1 MRIHLIGISGTGMG
15 ALAGLLVDAGHEV
28 SGSDVRFDPPIGDVL
43 RRSGARLMP
52 GFDATH
58 VTPDLELVVVGNVCR
73 STNVEAVRAA
83 ELGLPRASMPGTL
96 DRLFLTET
104 TNLVVAGTHG
114 KTTTTSMV
122 AHLLASLGRDPSL
135 LVGGVPVD
143 FPTGHRLGKG
153 REFVLEGDEYDS
165 AFFEKTPKMWRY
177 RPSSAIVTSLEH
189 DHIDIYPTPDIYA
202 AAFRRFVELV
212 PATGVLV
219 LHAAAP
225 EVLALRVHT
234 VARVVTYALSG
245 TSPADWLATPR
256 PGGFDLMVGGGAS
269 ASFALRVP
277 GRHNVLN
284 ATAALALCHTALGIA
299 LGELAAPL
307 ASFRGVRRRQE
318 LLGTPGGISLYDDF
332 AHHPTEVGATL
343 EALATAH
350 PGARLFAVFEPRSAT
365 ACRKIHQAAYA
376 AAFDRATDV
385 VLAPVG
391 RAELPDD
398 ERLDVPRLVAEVS
411 ARGPAAVGPFDVPE
425 IVAYVTRQARPGDAV
440 VVLSNGAFG
449 GLHALLAAALGHDRT
464 A

>member
-1 MRIHLIGISGTGMG
+1 MRIHLIGICGTGMG
-15 ALAGLLVDAGHEV
+15 ALAGLLLDAGHAV

-43 RRSGARLMP
+43 RRSGARLLP
-52 GFDATH
+52 GFDAAN

-73 STNVEAVRAA
+73 ANNVEAVRAA

-96 DRLFLTET
+96 EKLFLGET

-114 KTTTTSMV
+114 KTTTTSLV
-122 AHLLASLGRDPSL
+122 AHLLAAIGRDPSL

-143 FPTGHRLGKG
+143 FPEGHRLGRG
-153 REFVLEGDEYDS
+153 PEFVLEGDEYDS

-245 TSPADWLATPR
+245 TDGAAPADWVATPR
-256 PGGFDLMVGGGAS
+256 PGGFELTVDGNAAGA
-269 ASFALRVP
+269 FTLRVP

-284 ATAALALCHTALGIA
+284 ATAALALCHVARGIR
-299 LGELAAPL
+299 LADLAGPL

-318 LLGTPGGISLYDDF
+318 LLGTPGGVALYDDF
-332 AHHPTEVGATL
+332 AHHPTEVSATL
-343 EALATAH
+343 EALSPTH
-350 PGARLFAVFEPRSAT
+350 PGARLFALFEPRSAT
-365 ACRKIHQAAYA
+365 ACRKLHQEAYA

-385 VLAPVG
+385 IIAPVG
-391 RAELPDD
+391 A
-398 ERLDVPRLVAEVS
+398 S
-411 ARGPAAVGPFDVPE
+411 
-425 IVAYVTRQARPGDAV
+425 
-440 VVLSNGAFG
+440 
-449 GLHALLAAALGHDRT
+449 
-464 A
+464 

>member
-1 MRIHLIGISGTGMG
+1 MRVHLIGICGTGMG
-15 ALAGLLVDAGHEV
+15 ALAGLLMDAGHSV

-52 GFDATH
+52 GFDAAH

-96 DRLFLTET
+96 ERLFLGET

-122 AHLLASLGRDPSL
+122 AHLLAALGRDPSL

-143 FPTGHRLGKG
+143 FPTGHRVGKG
-153 REFVLEGDEYDS
+153 KEFVLEGDEYDS

-219 LHAAAP
+219 LHGAAA
-225 EVLALRVHT
+225 EALALRVHT
-234 VARVVTYALSG
+234 VARVVTYALAG
-245 TSPADWLATPR
+245 TSAADWVATPR
-256 PGGFDLMVGGGAS
+256 PGGFDLVVAGGTTS
-269 ASFALRVP
+269 TFTLRVP

-284 ATAALALCHTALGIA
+284 ATAALALCHTALGIP
-299 LGELAAPL
+299 LVDLLAPL
-307 ASFRGVRRRQE
+307 ASFGGVRRRQE
-318 LLGTPGGISLYDDF
+318 LLGTPGGVALYDDF
-332 AHHPTEVGATL
+332 AHHPTEVSVTL
-343 EALATAH
+343 EALSAAH

-365 ACRKIHQAAYA
+365 ACRKLHQAAYA
-376 AAFDRATDV
+376 AAFDHATDV
-385 VLAPVG
+385 VLAPIG
-391 RAELPDD
+391 RGELPDG
-398 ERLDVPRLVAEVS
+398 ERLDVPRLVADVG
-411 ARGPAAVGPFDVPE
+411 ARGRRAVGPVAVSE
-425 IVAYVTRQARPGDAV
+425 IVAHVVREARRGDAV

-449 GLHALLAAALGHDRT
+449 GLPALLAAALEH
-464 A
+464 APAA